1 MLKQN
6 VKEFIKKLF
15 IRYNDDTIFKDKV
28 DKLISQLDGYSIM
41 VLNKAYDNQF
51 KFNNNIPL
59 DLNYIDSN
67 IVEYIDELYN
77 DKVIMSRLSSK
88 CDRDVILKAIIAE
101 FLYINMTGFSVGIK
115 LNTNDLYKDLF
126 LETIKLFRLNI
137 NKDIILNILNR
148 HKDALLA
155 LSEYSMPSINVEY
168 NSMYFNVLDTLQLD
182 KTYTTKEVVELKG
195 VLNNLVLKKQ
205 LPVILDNW
213 IQYGILR
220 VWCKLNSKYK
230 PRIPT
235 ESISEIKRTYN

>member
-28 DKLISQLDGYSIM
+28 DKLINELDGYSVV
-41 VLNKAYDNQF
+41 VLDKLDDNQF
-51 KFNNNIPL
+51 RFNTDKPL
-59 DLNYIDSN
+59 DLSYIDTDIKSY
-67 IVEYIDELYN
+67 VDELYN
-77 DKVIMSRLSSK
+77 DRVIISRLSST
-88 CDRDVILKAIIAE
+88 CDKDILLKAIIAE
-101 FLYINMTGFSVGIK
+101 FVYINMTGFSVGIK
-115 LNTNDLYKDLF
+115 LNTNELYKDLF
-126 LETIKLFRLNI
+126 LETIKLFRVNI
-137 NKDIILNILNR
+137 NKDIILTILAK

-155 LSEYSMPSINVEY
+155 LSEYSMSSAEVEY

-182 KTYTTKEVVELKG
+182 KTYTIKEVLVLRD

-230 PRIPT
+230 QK
-235 ESISEIKRTYN
+235 IKTFN